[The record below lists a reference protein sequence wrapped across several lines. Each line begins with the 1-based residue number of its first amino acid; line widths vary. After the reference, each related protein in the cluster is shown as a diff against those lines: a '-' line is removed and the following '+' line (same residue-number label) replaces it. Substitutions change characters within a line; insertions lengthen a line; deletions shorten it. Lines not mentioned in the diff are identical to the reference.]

1 MAYKKHLYLTM
12 LTGINLKEKHKIFS
26 TPKTDVEHRTSHP
39 ADHAVLNVFETQRVT
54 KSFDL
59 QFDNPVVVSMI
70 QGKKVMHLH
79 DRSPFGFGPGQ
90 SIVMPAS
97 ELMYIDFPEAS
108 ADNPT
113 QCLALEI
120 SNGFVKDTMEWLNE
134 FFPKT
139 DNGSWEW
146 SKDNFLLLNNAQVQD
161 SLNRLIRVLVDNE
174 YGRQMRASNTTRELI
189 ASLMQTH
196 ARHFLLE
203 NLDKFSTRNRLA
215 HVVLYIR
222 RHLTDQLTVDEL
234 ANKACLSRA
243 QFFRAFQR
251 ELGET
256 PVQFINRERLQR
268 AKQLLLHQQRTVTQ
282 ACFDCGFGSLNYFS
296 RLFKQV
302 EGVSPTEWMARQG
315 MRRQAG
321 MAARG
326 VGF

>member
-1 MAYKKHLYLTM
+1 M
-12 LTGINLKEKHKIFS
+12 LSGLNLKEKHRIFS
-26 TPKTDVEHRTSHP
+26 APQTDVEHQTVHP

-54 KSFDL
+54 KHFDL
-59 QFDNPVVVSMI
+59 KFDNPVVVSMI

-79 DRSPFGFGPGQ
+79 DRSPFGFVPGQ
-90 SIVMPAS
+90 TIVMPAS

-108 ADNPT
+108 VNHPT
-113 QCLALEI
+113 QCMALEI
-120 SNGFVKDTMEWLNE
+120 SNGFVKDTMNWLNE

-139 DNGSWEW
+139 DNGAWEW
-146 SKDNFLLLNNAQVQD
+146 SKDNFLLMNNARVED
-161 SLNRLIRVLVDNE
+161 GLNRLIKVLVDND

-196 ARHFLLE
+196 ARHFLLG
-203 NLDKFSTRNRLA
+203 NLDKLSTRNRLA
-215 HVVLYIR
+215 HVVQYIR
-222 RHLTDQLTVDEL
+222 KNLSDQLSVDQL

-268 AKQLLLHQQRTVTQ
+268 AKQLLLYQGRSVSN
-282 ACFDCGFGSLNYFS
+282 ACFDCGFSSLNYFS

-302 EGVSPTEWMARQG
+302 EGVSPTEWLSQQR
-315 MRRQAG
+315 MRRQGKNVA
-321 MAARG
+321 
-326 VGF
+326 